1 MSARGLRPTDA
12 LALLRSGKVTVRVGG
27 VPLLSLRPEERELDV
42 DVAGA
47 KDAGLD
53 LSRIVEVEAETPGLV
68 RGVAHLGRHLSD
80 LGWTLNLSDEGER
93 LLSLGRGVPRV
104 TGHVRLSP
112 LHLRKLLD
120 ATR

>member
-93 LLSLGRGVPRV
+93 LRSLGRGVPRV